1 MAHKEDDPND
11 PSVRSEAYKFMLP
24 RWMQINDLLG
34 GTRAMREAGSK
45 HLPRHSH
52 EAEDSYQERLS
63 TATLY
68 NMTKITLATWVGKPF
83 SDKVGLNPD
92 VPPQVRTL
100 LDDVDL
106 CGNNVDVF
114 ARDWFSDAMAKGFS
128 HAMVDFPAMEEDK
141 KTRTKADDLD
151 ENRRPYWLHVKPEN
165 LISAFSEVVNGKE
178 TLTQVRIHQVIT
190 ERIGFIE
197 RFTQEI
203 KVIEPGVWYTYRLKK
218 DKNRKEVWTKV
229 AEGTYDLDFIPLVTF
244 YAHRTG
250 FMLADPPL
258 EDLGYLN
265 IRHWQSTADQVNI
278 LTVARFPMLAVA
290 GGTDFDGETMAI
302 GPRQLLGTKN
312 ENGKFYYVEHSGK
325 AIASGLAD
333 LKDIEELMAAYG
345 AEFLKK
351 KPTNQTATA
360 RTLDSAEAMSPLQDA
375 VIRFNDAMN
384 MILYITAQWMGLE
397 SGGTVLIRTDWDDED
412 LDVTLRALNDM
423 RERGDLS
430 LEDFSNELIRRKILR
445 EDFSIEEN
453 VSRISRELALP
464 TEVALKL
471 KQMIADTLKVAEET
485 KHVGDPTAP
494 VKVPVAA

>member
-1 MAHKEDDPND
+1 MASKEDDPND
-11 PSVRSEAYKFMLP
+11 PSNRSEAYKFMLP
-24 RWMQINDLLG
+24 RWEQINDLLG
-34 GTRAMREAGSK
+34 GTRAMREAGVR

-52 EAEDSYQERLS
+52 EAEDSYQERLR
-63 TATLY
+63 TATLF

-83 SDKVGLNPD
+83 SDKVGINPD
-92 VPPQVRTL
+92 VPSEIRSL

-114 ARDWFSDAMAKGFS
+114 ARDWFSDAMAKGYS
-128 HAMVDFPAMEEDK
+128 HAMVDFPAMDQDPRER
-141 KTRTKADDLD
+141 TRFDDVK
-151 ENRRPYWLHVKPEN
+151 ENRRPYWLHIKPEN
-165 LISAFSEVVNGKE
+165 LIAAFSEVIGGKE
-178 TLTQVRIHQVIT
+178 TLTQVRLHQVIT
-190 ERIGFIE
+190 ERVGFIE
-197 RFTQEI
+197 RFVEEI
-203 KVIEPGVWYTYRLKK
+203 KVIEIGTWTTYRLI
-218 DKNRKEVWTKV
+218 KNPKTRKGEWRRV
-229 AEGTYDLDFIPLVTF
+229 AAGTYDLDFIPLVTF

-375 VIRFNDAMN
+375 VLRFNDAMN
-384 MILYITAQWMGLE
+384 MMLYITARWMRLD
-397 SGGTVLIRTDWDDED
+397 SGGTVMIRTDWDDED

-430 LEDFSNELIRRKILR
+430 LEDFANELIRRKILR
-445 EDFSIEEN
+445 EDFSVEEN
-453 VSRISRELALP
+453 VSKITRELELP

-471 KQMIADTLKVAEET
+471 KQMIADTLKVSEEA
-485 KHVGDPTAP
+485 KHVGAP
-494 VKVPVAA
+494 PKVVAGV